1 MYLRVAECTHSAPCR
16 QDAPPRRAAALGPAK
31 GRRRLGV
38 PLPVPMVGF
47 DAVQPFARADERAAA
62 QEPEL
67 DSVVALCENRAYE
80 VGLACLRLSD
90 FSIELCSFCDDAAY
104 SRTLSVL
111 ASHDPR
117 QILFPP
123 SSAQSVLA
131 RVAEAEFPA
140 ARCDQVPRR
149 NWNEIKGLGYVRH
162 YSHRSHVQALETD
175 VKSKYLALS
184 ALAALVDAVEQS
196 DGASFVKGTLR
207 IKCAL
212 RPPSECPFECLSA
225 CHRIATLP
233 TCPLHASE
241 ACECSSRRP
250 LFHRYRSVEGVMLL
264 DPATVANLELLR
276 NLRTGDPKA
285 SLFGALNQVTLRIG

>member
-1 MYLRVAECTHSAPCR
+1 MGARERIQERDNESRTNGSCEVLSSGLLRVADARNRGAVSTGRARRRSAPAGP
-16 QDAPPRRAAALGPAK
+16 DARALCSS
-31 GRRRLGV
+31 RHR
-38 PLPVPMVGF
+38 MVGF

-111 ASHDPR
+111 ASHNPR

-212 RPPSECPFECLSA
+212 HPPSECPFECLSA
-225 CHRIATLP
+225 CHPFAHPPRALYM
-233 TCPLHASE
+233 
-241 ACECSSRRP
+241 RRKHDAP
-250 LFHRYRSVEGVMLL
+250 
-264 DPATVANLELLR
+264 
-276 NLRTGDPKA
+276 
-285 SLFGALNQVTLRIG
+285 

>member
-1 MYLRVAECTHSAPCR
+1 
-16 QDAPPRRAAALGPAK
+16 
-31 GRRRLGV
+31 
-38 PLPVPMVGF
+38 MVGF

-111 ASHDPR
+111 ASHNPR

-207 IKCAL
+207 IKCVRTPPAL
-212 RPPSECPFECLSA
+212 
-225 CHRIATLP
+225 
-233 TCPLHASE
+233 
-241 ACECSSRRP
+241 
-250 LFHRYRSVEGVMLL
+250 
-264 DPATVANLELLR
+264 
-276 NLRTGDPKA
+276 
-285 SLFGALNQVTLRIG
+285 

>member
-1 MYLRVAECTHSAPCR
+1 MHADAGSGESQHGAHEIGKLSSVQSCPIWVLRGATFVSQTCGAVSTA
-16 QDAPPRRAAALGPAK
+16 RARDGARD
-31 GRRRLGV
+31 GRRPPDEADRPACSSLCGT
-38 PLPVPMVGF
+38 MVGF
-47 DAVQPFARADERAAA
+47 DPVQPFARADERAAA

-111 ASHDPR
+111 ASHNPR

-207 IKCAL
+207 IKCVRTPPAL
-212 RPPSECPFECLSA
+212 
-225 CHRIATLP
+225 
-233 TCPLHASE
+233 
-241 ACECSSRRP
+241 
-250 LFHRYRSVEGVMLL
+250 
-264 DPATVANLELLR
+264 
-276 NLRTGDPKA
+276 
-285 SLFGALNQVTLRIG
+285 